1 MSWGRLQTSHRV
13 ASDLRTAVAMLR
25 SFSNWLSQTDAI
37 VWWLSAGSLAFL
49 LISPPLV
56 AWLITR
62 LPTDHFVQKHRR
74 ALDSWD
80 DYPTLR
86 IIMLVAKCAIGI
98 ALLLMGVIMLVAP
111 GQGLLTIVV
120 GLMLLE
126 FPGKFRIQKWIVT
139 RRQVWRSMNWLR
151 KRAGQPEFEPPK

>member
-1 MSWGRLQTSHRV
+1 
-13 ASDLRTAVAMLR
+13 MLK
-25 SFSNWLSQTDAI
+25 SLSNWFSQTDAI

-56 AWLITR
+56 GWLITR
-62 LPTDHFVQKHRR
+62 MPTNYFAQKHRR
-74 ALDSWD
+74 ALDSWN

-86 IIMLVAKCAIGI
+86 IAMLVAKCALGF

-151 KRAGQPEFEPPK
+151 KRAGRPEFESPK